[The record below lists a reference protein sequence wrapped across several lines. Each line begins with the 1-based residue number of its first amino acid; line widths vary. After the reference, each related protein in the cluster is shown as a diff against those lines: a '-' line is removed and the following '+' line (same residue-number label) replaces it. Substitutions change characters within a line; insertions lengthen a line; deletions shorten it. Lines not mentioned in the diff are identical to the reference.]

1 VTALERAVAPED
13 FAAGLSDRIL
23 RCRELGHQWRPHTA
37 AWDATARVFDR
48 TLRCSSCRTVRR
60 QTLNSRGHVLS
71 NAYTYPSGYLITAAT
86 VTDHPGIGAFRDMFR
101 LESLR
106 RSLGELPVFPD
117 PKPRGLRTV
126 S

>member
-1 VTALERAVAPED
+1 MTAPDRAVAPED

-23 RCRELGHQWRPHTA
+23 RCRELGHTWRPHTA
-37 AWDATARVFDR
+37 SWDPTAQVFDR
-48 TLRCSSCRTVRR
+48 ALRCSSCRTIRR
-60 QTLNSRGHVLS
+60 QMLNSRGHVLS
-71 NAYTYPSGYLITAAT
+71 NAYTYPAGYLITAAT

-106 RSLGELPVFPD
+106 RSLGDLPVSD
-117 PKPRGLRTV
+117 PKPRRGLRAV